1 MLKKQFTLHS
11 TYKEVMNFN
20 SEMKNLYSLS
30 KLNEQHQKE
39 LEIVQVE
46 SLNNIV
52 RHSYLAKPNGIIQ
65 VEVRIEN
72 NIWECIIKDYGI
84 SRTFFDV
91 PDLEFDPA
99 DIQNLPEGGMCLFL
113 INKLTDFNEYK
124 IFDTHNEFYLRKNIL
139 D

>member
-65 VEVRIEN
+65 VEVRVEK
-72 NIWECIIKDYGI
+72 NIWDISKIK
-84 SRTFFDV
+84 
-91 PDLEFDPA
+91 
-99 DIQNLPEGGMCLFL
+99 
-113 INKLTDFNEYK
+113 KLDWHPRYTAEDSIKEYLK
-124 IFDTHNEFYLRKNIL
+124 WLKLYQSHG
-139 D
+139 